1 MNGPRD
7 CHNEWS
13 KSGTEWEISY
23 DVWYKWTCLP
33 KSNRLTDF
41 EYEILVT
48 RGKRW
53 GEGTVREFEINMN
66 TLLYLKWITNKTLL
80 YSTENSAQC
89 YVATEWEGSLGENG
103 CMYVYDWVTLQC
115 TWNHHVLSHVLSQF
129 FQFPLSLSF
138 VSDSWQPHGRQ
149 VARLLCSWT
158 SPGKIYWSGL
168 PCSSPG
174 DLSDPGIEPTS
185 LSSPALAGGFFTTS
199 STWEALKPSHYC

>member
-23 DVWYKWTCLP
+23 DVWYKWTCSP

-66 TLLYLKWITNKTLL
+66 TLLYLKWITNETLL

-103 CMYVYDWVTLQC
+103 CMYVYDWVTLPC
-115 TWNHHVLSHVLSQF
+115 TWNRHVLSRFIRVWLLAAPWTTGRQAPPFVDFSRQDILEWAPMLFSRGSFRPRDWTHI
-129 FQFPLSLSF
+129 SF
-138 VSDSWQPHGRQ
+138 VSCIGRR
-149 VARLLCSWT
+149 VL
-158 SPGKIYWSGL
+158 Y
-168 PCSSPG
+168 
-174 DLSDPGIEPTS
+174 
-185 LSSPALAGGFFTTS
+185 
-199 STWEALKPSHYC
+199 H